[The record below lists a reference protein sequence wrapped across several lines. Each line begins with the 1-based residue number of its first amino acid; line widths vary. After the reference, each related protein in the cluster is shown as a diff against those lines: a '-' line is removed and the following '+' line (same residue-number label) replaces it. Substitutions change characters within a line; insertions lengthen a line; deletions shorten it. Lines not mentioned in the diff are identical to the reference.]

1 MAAPAAEI
9 IPRKSSNGF
18 FLGLSFPAVCC
29 VLAALIIL
37 AFATPVFG
45 GFRGIAIMAPVWGP
59 LLALG
64 LVPVSYI
71 DGRAIDWAPIG
82 VSYLI
87 RRATGQHR
95 YRARVWRTRPEGTL
109 GLPGNRAAMKMH
121 VDEATGAVMVHD
133 PHKKTLAVTA
143 SVTSSSFLLDNADKK
158 NGKGNGY
165 GRLLSTLGAADGV
178 KLIQILVRSTA
189 DAGVDVRRYWA
200 RHRVQAG
207 TDDPV
212 QASYRDLLREAASFT
227 ERHET
232 TITVVVDLKKI
243 KSAARSYGGGMNG
256 VAAVMRQ
263 RMRTLESL
271 LAPAGLQLRG
281 WLTKEDLATAIRCA
295 YDPAAATRL
304 QAHPEQVEDL
314 EDTGPMAVDGGWT
327 QVRTDSARHKVMRI
341 AKWPR
346 AKAEIGFLK
355 DVILVPGTVLATS
368 LLYRPVPAAKAA
380 KDARRESSREL
391 EGFKDRQRA
400 GTHSTVVNQ
409 MDQAQAV
416 EHLAELNTGFS
427 DMDHTVLLTV
437 SAPTK
442 EALAK
447 GVEDVRSSVRGVLS
461 EPRTLICQQDELFE
475 AATMPLGL
483 GVR

>member
-1 MAAPAAEI
+1 MAAPAAEV
-9 IPRKSSNGF
+9 IPRKSSSGF

-45 GFRGIAIMAPVWGP
+45 GFRGIGFTAPVWGP

-71 DGRAIDWAPIG
+71 EGRAVDWAPIG
-82 VSYLI
+82 ASYLI
-87 RRATGQHR
+87 RRVTGQHR

-121 VDEATGAVMVHD
+121 VDEVTGAVMVRD

-143 SVTSSSFLLDNADKK
+143 SVKSGSFLLDETDKK
-158 NGKGNGY
+158 NAKGNGY

-189 DAGVDVRRYWA
+189 DAGADVRRYWA
-200 RHRVQAG
+200 QNRVQTG
-207 TDDPV
+207 TSSPV
-212 QASYRDLLREAASFT
+212 QASYRDLLRDAASFT

-232 TITVVVDLKKI
+232 TITVVVDLKKV
-243 KSAARSYGGGMNG
+243 KSAVRSYGGGMQG
-256 VAAVMRQ
+256 AAAVMRQ

-271 LAPAGLQLRG
+271 LDAAGLQLRG

-304 QAHPEQVEDL
+304 QIHPEQVEDL
-314 EDTGPMAVDGGWT
+314 EDAGPMAVDGGWT
-327 QVRTDSARHKVMRI
+327 QVRTDSARHKVMRV

-355 DVILVPGTVLATS
+355 GSIMVPGTVLAAS
-368 LLYRPVPAAKAA
+368 FLYRPVPATKAA
-380 KDARRESSREL
+380 KDARREGSREV

-400 GTHSTVVNQ
+400 GTHSTVVNE
-409 MDQAQAV
+409 MDHAQAV
-416 EHLAELNTGFS
+416 EHLAELNTGFA

-437 SAPTK
+437 SAPSK
-442 EALAK
+442 EALAQ
-447 GVEDVRSSVRGVLS
+447 GVEDVRNAVREVMA
-461 EPRTLICQQDELFE
+461 EPRTVICQQDELFE

>member
-1 MAAPAAEI
+1 MAAPAAEV
-9 IPRKSSNGF
+9 IPRKSSSGF

-37 AFATPVFG
+37 VFSTPVLG
-45 GFRGIAIMAPVWGP
+45 GFRGIGFTAPVWGL

-71 DGRAIDWAPIG
+71 DGRAVDWAPIG
-82 VSYLI
+82 FSYLI
-87 RRATGQHR
+87 RRMSGQHQ
-95 YRARVWRTRPEGTL
+95 YRAKVWRTRPEGAL
-109 GLPGNRAAMKMH
+109 ALPGSRAAMKMH
-121 VDEATGAVMVHD
+121 VDEATGAVMVLD
-133 PHKKTLAVTA
+133 PHKKTMAVTA
-143 SVTSSSFLLDNADKK
+143 SVKNVSFLLDEAKEQNA
-158 NGKGNGY
+158 KGNGY
-165 GRLLSTLGAADGV
+165 GRLLSTLGAAEGV

-189 DAGVDVRRYWA
+189 DVGADVRRYWA
-200 RHRVQAG
+200 QNRVQAG
-207 TDDPV
+207 IGDPV
-212 QASYRDLLREAASFT
+212 QISYRDLLREAASFT

-232 TITVVVDLKKI
+232 TITVVVDLKKV
-243 KSAARSYGGGMNG
+243 KSAVRSYGGGMRG
-256 VAAVMRQ
+256 AAAVMRQ

-271 LAPAGLQLRG
+271 LGAAGVQLRG

-304 QAHPEQVEDL
+304 QAHPEHVEDL
-314 EDTGPMAVDGGWT
+314 ENAGPMAVDGGWT
-327 QVRTDSARHKVMRI
+327 QVRTDSARHKVMKI

-346 AKAEIGFLK
+346 TKAEIGFLK
-355 DVILVPGTVLATS
+355 DVVLVPGTVLAAS
-368 LLYRPVPAAKAA
+368 FLYRPVPAAKAA
-380 KDARRESSREL
+380 KDARRESNREV
-391 EGFKDRQRA
+391 ESFQDRKRA

-416 EHLAELNTGFS
+416 EHLAELNRGFA
-427 DMDHTVLLTV
+427 DMDHSVLLTV
-437 SAPTK
+437 SAPSK

-447 GVEDVRSSVRGVLS
+447 GVEDVRSAVRGVLA